1 MSSRCI
7 LVNFHLYTPFGKI
20 YYQPMLDFFLKQ
32 MREFQD
38 EYDHLYLLDSNWE
51 IDPKE
56 IEGMKATIIRTSPQ
70 MRYYDCYRQV
80 IPLIKEDL
88 VFFLD
93 NDSVIWEEG
102 IIKKVFDLLDFSLP
116 VHDTA
121 FGDESHQDV
130 VTIIDE
136 IGEYKTDKL
145 KNGNKFTPYWFA
157 TRKELLMKYLDV
169 EWGDHM
175 PHSETFGLLT
185 EAMLNDDVKVY
196 EWPETKDSI
205 YFDGHKDGEK
215 QAHQGYYSHI
225 RGGSSIPYLLASK
238 NDTPEHNQQYWDYLK
253 NQPRSEILRHA
264 MWFWWMT
271 TETGNV
277 EVGREITEMLN
288 DMGVSPDEWTEY
300 FKRFQEYHGL

>member
-93 NDSVIWEEG
+93 NDSVIWDEG
-102 IIKKVFDLLDFSLP
+102 
-116 VHDTA
+116 
-121 FGDESHQDV
+121 HQDV

-225 RGGSSIPYLLASK
+225 RGG
-238 NDTPEHNQQYWDYLK
+238 
-253 NQPRSEILRHA
+253 
-264 MWFWWMT
+264 
-271 TETGNV
+271 
-277 EVGREITEMLN
+277 
-288 DMGVSPDEWTEY
+288 
-300 FKRFQEYHGL
+300 

>member
-1 MSSRCI
+1 MTRSI
-7 LVNFHLYTPFGKI
+7 LVNFHMYTPFGKI
-20 YYQPMLDFFLKQ
+20 YYQPMLDFFLQTMKKF
-32 MREFQD
+32 ED

-70 MRYYDCYRQV
+70 MRYYDCYKAVLPQ
-80 IPLIKEDL
+80 IKEDL

-102 IIKKVFDLLDFSLP
+102 IIKAVFDKLED
-116 VHDTA
+116 
-121 FGDESHQDV
+121 GNDV
-130 VTIIDE
+130 VTVLDT
-136 IGEYKTDKL
+136 IGTYQTDKL
-145 KNGNKFTPYWFA
+145 GGKNKMCPYWFA

-169 EWGDHM
+169 EFGDHM

-185 EAMLNDDVKVY
+185 EAMLSDDVKVY

-215 QAHQGYYSHI
+215 QVHDGYYSHI
-225 RGGSSIPYLLASK
+225 RGGSAIPYLLASK

-300 FKRFQEYHGL
+300 FNRFQEYHNL